1 MLKMVDFLK
10 KQIILK
16 IFLFVFISFIIMIGF
31 NIYQTIHQER
41 IRVEAITN
49 VFEQSIK
56 TFEENLEYLNN
67 DFNDIIKDFHEN
79 NEQYFFQNK
88 EEINNIAPRINT
100 FNIDY
105 YVVNK
110 NNRIIDS
117 SNNSYIDSFFKNDPL
132 LNSLSFSENDLFI
145 TDFLLDNESDQ
156 LIKYL
161 VSKKNNGNISII
173 ELKISDNIIKQLFSR
188 LSSSV
193 LEDRFDIS
201 NSSTFI
207 IDKNKQI
214 TNIFR
219 EPQLKDK
226 EIINEI
232 LSTKD
237 SFIQKQNIL
246 QKNIYYIYEMKNSYY
261 QPIRFVIEFNIN
273 NILTL
278 ISIITSIILF
288 ILFFVFFLL
297 FIKSIAKKSEKM
309 FIKPVQ
315 EIIDNTNNFDLQN
328 PDNSNLIENISNSR
342 IKEIKTLEYSTL
354 KFQKTIKDYFQQ
366 LKTSYSDLE
375 DAYATIEE
383 KNHDMKNAYLNFAQ
397 KLSLIAEGHDEITGK
412 HIYRVGEM
420 SALIAEKLGKDE
432 DYVENIKNFAPL
444 HDIGKIFIPV
454 SILKKETKLT
464 DQEWELM
471 KKHTTLS
478 EQLLDDE
485 YFNMA
490 KNIALY
496 HHERNDGTGYP
507 FGLKGEEI
515 PIEAQIVQ
523 LADIFDALRS
533 ERTYKKSF
541 SLEKTYEIITKG
553 DGRVEKSHFSPEV
566 IKIFEKYHKEIDE
579 IFLSMQD

>member
-1 MLKMVDFLK
+1 
-10 KQIILK
+10 
-16 IFLFVFISFIIMIGF
+16 MIGF
-31 NIYQTIHQER
+31 NIHQTIHQEK
-41 IRVEAITN
+41 IRTQALIH
-49 VFEQSIK
+49 VFEQSIM

-67 DFNDIIKDFHEN
+67 DFNDILRDFHKNFESYLF
-79 NEQYFFQNK
+79 ENK
-88 EEINNIAPRINT
+88 ETFNNIHPRMDS

-105 YVVNK
+105 YVLNK
-110 NNRIIDS
+110 SKRIIDS
-117 SNNSYIDSFFKNDPL
+117 SVKSSIESFFDNETL
-132 LNSLSFSENDLFI
+132 INALSFSENDLFI

-161 VSKKNNGNISII
+161 VSKKSNDNISII

-188 LSSSV
+188 LSSSI

-201 NSSTFI
+201 DSSTFI
-207 IDKNKQI
+207 IDKNKNI
-214 TNIFR
+214 ISIFR
-219 EPQLKDK
+219 EPQLNGE

-232 LSTKD
+232 WSTKD
-237 SFIQKQNIL
+237 NFIQKQNIL

-273 NILTL
+273 NFMTL

-288 ILFFVFFLL
+288 ILFFVLFGFFT
-297 FIKSIAKKSEKM
+297 KSIAKKSEKM
-309 FIKPVQ
+309 FINPIEK
-315 EIIDNTNNFDLQN
+315 IIESTNNFDLQN
-328 PDNSNLIENISNSR
+328 PDKSNIIENISDSQ
-342 IKEIKTLEYSTL
+342 ISEIKALENSSL
-354 KFQKTIKDYFQQ
+354 NFQKTIKDYFKQ
-366 LKTSYSDLE
+366 LKTSYSNLE

-383 KNHDMKNAYLNFAQ
+383 KNQEMKNAYLNFAQ

-412 HIYRVGEM
+412 HIYRVGEI
-420 SALIAEKLGKDE
+420 SAFIAEKMGKD
-432 DYVENIKNFAPL
+432 DFFVENIRNFAPL

-454 SILKKETKLT
+454 SILQKEGKLT
-464 DQEWELM
+464 AEEWEIM

-485 YFNMA
+485 YFSMA

-496 HHERNDGTGYP
+496 HHEKHDGTGYP
-507 FGLKGEEI
+507 FGLKGEDI
-515 PIEAQIVQ
+515 PLEAQIVQ

-541 SLEKTYEIITKG
+541 SLEKTYEIITNG

-566 IKIFEKYHKEIDE
+566 LKIFEKYYKEIDK
-579 IFLSMQD
+579 IFLSLQD

>member
-1 MLKMVDFLK
+1 MLDFLK

-16 IFLFVFISFIIMIGF
+16 IFLFVLISFIIMIGF
-31 NIYQTIHQER
+31 NIYQTINQEK

-49 VFEQSIK
+49 VFEQSIM

-67 DFNDIIKDFHEN
+67 DFNDVIKDFHEDYEN
-79 NEQYFFQNK
+79 YFFQNK
-88 EEINNIAPRINT
+88 DVLNSIAPRMDS

-105 YVVNK
+105 YILNK
-110 NNRIIDS
+110 NKRIIDS
-117 SNNSYIDSFFKNDPL
+117 SNKNSIESFFDNETL
-132 LNSLSFSENDLFI
+132 INSLSFSDNDFFI
-145 TDFLLDNESDQ
+145 TDFLLDNESDR

-161 VSKKNNGNISII
+161 VSKKSNGNISII

-188 LSSSV
+188 LSSSI

-207 IDKNKQI
+207 IDKNKNI
-214 TNIFR
+214 TSIFR
-219 EPQLKDK
+219 KPQLKDK

-232 LSTKD
+232 WSTKD
-237 SFIQKQNIL
+237 SFIQKQTIL

-261 QPIRFVIEFNIN
+261 KPIKFVIEFNIN
-273 NILTL
+273 NLLTL

-309 FIKPVQ
+309 FITPIEK
-315 EIIDNTNNFDLQN
+315 IIESTNNFDLQN
-328 PDNSNLIENISNSR
+328 PDNSNLIENISDSQ
-342 IKEIKTLEYSTL
+342 ITEIKSLENSAL
-354 KFQKTIKDYFQQ
+354 NFQKTIKDYFKQ
-366 LKTSYSDLE
+366 LKTSYSNLE

-383 KNHDMKNAYLNFAQ
+383 KNQDMKNAYLNFAQ

-420 SALIAEKLGKDE
+420 SALIAKKMGKDG

-454 SILKKETKLT
+454 SILKKEAKLT
-464 DQEWELM
+464 DEEWEIM

-485 YFNMA
+485 YFAMA

-541 SLEKTYEIITKG
+541 SLEKTYEIIMNG

-566 IKIFEKYHKEIDE
+566 LKIFEKYHKEIDE